1 LKFKS
6 KDIAIIIPTSGN
18 KNIYKVLNS
27 IKGQS
32 KKVGK
37 IIIIS
42 NVKNFNYSLKNLKFF
57 FTKKKNQVYQRILA
71 KEFINSKTKIVLQLD
86 DYVLLH
92 KKAIEQLIINW
103 NVSDEKI
110 AGIGMMPTNYE
121 LPKPNLLQKILLTN
135 SSIPGRVLKSG
146 YVSAWGNH
154 TKTSKVEWLNGG
166 CVSWRLDFCK
176 DLFIRKYPMI
186 HWSVAEDLI
195 YSFNK
200 NRNYDLI
207 ISKNSKVKYIKR
219 EKDHNVNIQKSFQRG
234 YLHSKIIKNFVLN
247 DIRLSLLCYY
257 YATILSSLIGIFI
270 SIFKI
275 NINKLFLY
283 SGRLVG
289 GITKTYKYKIK

>member
-1 LKFKS
+1 MKFRS
-6 KDIAIIIPTSGN
+6 QDIAIIIPTSGN

-37 IIIIS
+37 IIVIS
-42 NVKNFNYSLKNLKFF
+42 NVKNFNYPLKNLRFF
-57 FTKKKNQVYQRILA
+57 FTQKKNQVYQRILA
-71 KEFINSKTKIVLQLD
+71 KKFIKKKKKIILQLD

-92 KKAIEQLIINW
+92 KNAIEQLIINW
-103 NVSDEKI
+103 NASDEKI
-110 AGIGMMPTNYE
+110 AGIGMVPTNYE

-135 SSIPGRVLKSG
+135 SSIPGKVLKSG
-146 YVSAWGNH
+146 YISAWGNNI
-154 TKTSKVEWLNGG
+154 KTSKVQWLNGG

-200 NRNYDLI
+200 NKNYDLI
-207 ISKNSKVKYIKR
+207 ISNNSKVKYIKR
-219 EKDHNVNIQKSFQRG
+219 NKNHKVNIQKNFQRG

-247 DIRLSLLCYY
+247 DNRLSLLCYY
-257 YATILSSLIGIFI
+257 YATILSSLIGIFG